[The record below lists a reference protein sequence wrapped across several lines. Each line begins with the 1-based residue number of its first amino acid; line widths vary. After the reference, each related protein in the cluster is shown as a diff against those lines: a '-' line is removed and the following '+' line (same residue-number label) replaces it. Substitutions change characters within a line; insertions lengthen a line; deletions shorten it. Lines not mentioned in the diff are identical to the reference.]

1 MAANVLTI
9 EEAKQ
14 AKLNLVE
21 EGSKGRQAL
30 HNAVVAYR
38 ANRRSGTA
46 CTKTRGEVSGS
57 GKKLWKQKGTGRA
70 RMGSRRSPVWVGG
83 GVVFGPRPRDYS
95 KVIPK
100 KLKRLALRRAL
111 TERVKDGDVLTTANF
126 AVEDGK
132 TKTFVKT
139 LQGLTDAAKVLVL
152 GKFDDLTFRS
162 ARNVP
167 TVLLFSATDVNSEQL
182 LNFDKIVVTNEAL
195 ETLAQR
201 TA

>member
-1 MAANVLTI
+1 
-9 EEAKQ
+9 
-14 AKLNLVE
+14 
-21 EGSKGRQAL
+21 
-30 HNAVVAYR
+30 
-38 ANRRSGTA
+38 
-46 CTKTRGEVSGS
+46 
-57 GKKLWKQKGTGRA
+57 
-70 RMGSRRSPVWVGG
+70 MGSRRSPIWVGG

-126 AVEDGK
+126 SVADGK
-132 TKTFVKT
+132 TKTFVQT
-139 LQGLTDAAKVLVL
+139 LKGLTDATKVLVL

-182 LNFDKIVVTNEAL
+182 LNFDKIVVTSEAL

>member
-1 MAANVLTI
+1 MANVLTI

-14 AKLNLVE
+14 ANLNLVE

-46 CTKTRGEVSGS
+46 CTKTRGEVAGS

-70 RMGSRRSPVWVGG
+70 RMGSRRSPIWVGG

-126 AVEDGK
+126 SVADGK
-132 TKTFVKT
+132 TKTFLQT
-139 LQGLTDAAKVLVL
+139 LKGITEASKVLVL

-182 LNFDKIVVTNEAL
+182 LNFDKIVVTSEAL

>member
-14 AKLNLVE
+14 AKINLVE
-21 EGSKGRQAL
+21 EASKGRQAL

-46 CTKTRGEVSGS
+46 CTKTRGEVAGS

-70 RMGSRRSPVWVGG
+70 RMGSRRSPIWVGG

-95 KVIPK
+95 KAIPK

-111 TERVKDGDVLTTANF
+111 TERVKDGDVLTTTTFSVA
-126 AVEDGK
+126 DGK
-132 TKTFVKT
+132 TKTFVHALK
-139 LQGLTDAAKVLVL
+139 GLTEATKVLVL

-182 LNFDKIVVTNEAL
+182 LNFDKIVVTSEAL
-195 ETLAQR
+195 ETLAER

>member
-14 AKLNLVE
+14 ANLNLVE

-70 RMGSRRSPVWVGG
+70 RMGSRRSPIWVGG

-111 TERVKDGDVLTTANF
+111 TERVKDGDVLTTVNF
-126 AVEDGK
+126 SVADGK
-132 TKTFVKT
+132 TKTFVQT
-139 LQGLTDAAKVLVL
+139 LKGLTDASKVLVL

-182 LNFDKIVVTNEAL
+182 LNFDKIVVTSEAL

>member
-1 MAANVLTI
+1 MANVLTI

-14 AKLNLVE
+14 ANLNLVE

-46 CTKTRGEVSGS
+46 CTKTRGEVAGS

-70 RMGSRRSPVWVGG
+70 RMGSRRSPIWVGG

-111 TERVKDGDVLTTANF
+111 TERVKDGDVLTTVNF
-126 AVEDGK
+126 SVADGK
-132 TKTFVKT
+132 TKTFVQT
-139 LQGLTDAAKVLVL
+139 LKGLTDASKVLVL

-182 LNFDKIVVTNEAL
+182 LNFDKIVVTSEAL